1 MSFIVQDRKD
11 GNRRLPIILAK
22 PERDVDRDKDRM
34 GDKSMGKSLERPQ
47 SQPTII
53 LRTREG
59 ENRAVSPSQ
68 RPATVLRYNN

>member
-1 MSFIVQDRKD
+1 MQDRKD

-22 PERDVDRDKDRM
+22 PERDTDRDKERT
-34 GDKSMGKSLERPQ
+34 GDKGMAKSAERPQ
-47 SQPTII
+47 TQPTII

-68 RPATVLRYNN
+68 RPAAVLK